1 MKKKIGITLAV
12 IALLVCIISVVCLA
26 GCDEKVTA
34 ETAQATTEANW
45 AEINNKTA
53 KTSIQIQNAELS
65 LGDGAMSITASA
77 QIDLVRTWKDG
88 VLTIDITAKPTAID
102 YDFGSLE
109 SVVGGFIDGNV
120 NFDKLTGLEFK
131 GQAFYEYGKE
141 GKRIGIRD
149 MSVTGLRSAIPALT
163 DENITD
169 EAWEIAFM
177 IEGQRVTEVSYP
189 VADLNGLLESNEDVA
204 DMIGMLFDE
213 NYKLDLGAIIDDL
226 LLNQTLLDFSDS
238 SKATLAEGS
247 YKNSV
252 SALDNLNFLMNVWN
266 NINETGMGIVSGLLS
281 DEEAMNNLIPLDDS
295 GENYVALGTILKA
308 LIPDFSDAIP
318 SLIENITEDK
328 QMNVSGTIADGI
340 FTKLS
345 MQTNDFRIVLDKD
358 QVKAI
363 TDEVSRVLEV
373 LGVELPIGSIID
385 AVAGGDAYLSLGNV
399 VVDSTFTVA

>member
-12 IALLVCIISVVCLA
+12 IALLVCMISVVCLA
-26 GCDEKVTA
+26 GCKEEVPV

-45 AEINNKTA
+45 AKINNKTA
-53 KTSIQIQNAELS
+53 TTSIQIQNAELS

-88 VLTIDITAKPTAID
+88 VLTIDITAKPTDID
-102 YDFGSLE
+102 YDFGSLD
-109 SVVGGFIDGNV
+109 SVVDGLIGSYV

-131 GQAFYEYGKE
+131 GQAYYNYGSKD
-141 GKRIGIRD
+141 KTIGVRN
-149 MSVTGLRSAIPALT
+149 MSVTGLKSAIPALT
-163 DENITD
+163 DKNITD

-177 IEGQRVTEVSYP
+177 IDGQRVTDVSYNLSE
-189 VADLNGLLESNEDVA
+189 LNGLLEGGEIGSY
-204 DMIGMLFDE
+204 IGMIFDE
-213 NYKLDLGAIIDDL
+213 NYKLDLNAIIDDL

-266 NINETGMGIVSGLLS
+266 NISEAGNDLISGLLS
-281 DEEAMNNLIPLDDS
+281 DEQAMNQLIPLDDS

-308 LIPDFSDAIP
+308 LIPDFSNAIP

-328 QMNVSGTIADGI
+328 QMSVTGTIADGI
-340 FTKLS
+340 FTKLN
-345 MQTNDFRIVLDKD
+345 MQTNDFRIVLDET

-363 TDEVSRVLEV
+363 TDEVSRVLGV
-373 LGVELPIGSIID
+373 LGVELPIGPIID
-385 AVAGGDAYLSLGNV
+385 AVAGGEAYLSLGNV

>member
-26 GCDEKVTA
+26 GCKEEVPV

-45 AEINNKTA
+45 AKINNKTA
-53 KTSIQIQNAELS
+53 TTSIQIQNAELS

-88 VLTIDITAKPTAID
+88 VLTIDITAKPTDID

-109 SVVGGFIDGNV
+109 SVVDGLIGSYV

-131 GQAFYEYGKE
+131 GQAYYNYGSKD
-141 GKRIGIRD
+141 KTIGVRN
-149 MSVTGLRSAIPALT
+149 MSVTGLKSAIPALT
-163 DENITD
+163 DKNITD

-177 IEGQRVTEVSYP
+177 IDGQRVTDVSYNLSE
-189 VADLNGLLESNEDVA
+189 LNGLLEGGDIG
-204 DMIGMLFDE
+204 DYIGMIFDE
-213 NYKLDLGAIIDDL
+213 NYTLDLNAIIDDL

-252 SALDNLNFLMNVWN
+252 SALDNLNFLMNVWD
-266 NINETGMGIVSGLLS
+266 NISEAGNDLVSGLLS
-281 DEEAMNNLIPLDDS
+281 DEEAMNNLIPL
-295 GENYVALGTILKA
+295 GGGNYVALGTILKA

-328 QMNVSGTIADGI
+328 QMSVSGTIADGI

-345 MQTNDFRIVLDKD
+345 MQTNDFRIVLDET

-373 LGVELPIGSIID
+373 LGVDLPIGSIID
-385 AVAGGDAYLSLGNV
+385 AVAGGEAYLSLGNV
-399 VVDSTFTVA
+399 AVNSTFTVA

>member
-26 GCDEKVTA
+26 GCKEEVPV

-45 AEINNKTA
+45 AKINNKTA
-53 KTSIQIQNAELS
+53 TTSIQIQNAELS

-88 VLTIDITAKPTAID
+88 VLTIDITAKPTDID

-109 SVVGGFIDGNV
+109 SVVDGLIGSYV
-120 NFDKLTGLEFK
+120 NFDELTGLEFK
-131 GQAFYEYGKE
+131 GQAYYNYGSKD
-141 GKRIGIRD
+141 KTIGVRN
-149 MSVTGLRSAIPALT
+149 MSVTGLKSAIPALT
-163 DENITD
+163 DKNITD

-177 IEGQRVTEVSYP
+177 IDGQRVTDVSYNLSE
-189 VADLNGLLESNEDVA
+189 LNGLLEGGDIG
-204 DMIGMLFDE
+204 DYIGMIFDE
-213 NYKLDLGAIIDDL
+213 NYTLDLNAIIDDL

-252 SALDNLNFLMNVWN
+252 SALDNLNFLMNVWD
-266 NINETGMGIVSGLLS
+266 NISEAGNDLVSGLLS
-281 DEEAMNNLIPLDDS
+281 DEEAMNNLIPLGGGNS
-295 GENYVALGTILKA
+295 VHLGTILKA
-308 LIPDFSDAIP
+308 LIPDFSNAIP

-385 AVAGGDAYLSLGNV
+385 AVAGGEAYLSLGNV
-399 VVDSTFTVA
+399 VVDSTFEVA

>member
-26 GCDEKVTA
+26 GCKEEVPV
-34 ETAQATTEANW
+34 ETAQATTETNW
-45 AEINNKTA
+45 AKINNKTA
-53 KTSIQIQNAELS
+53 TTSIQIQNAELS

-88 VLTIDITAKPTAID
+88 VLTIDITAKPTDID
-102 YDFGSLE
+102 YDFGSLD
-109 SVVGGFIDGNV
+109 SVVDGLIGSYV

-131 GQAFYEYGKE
+131 GQAFYNYGSEDKT
-141 GKRIGIRD
+141 IGIRN

-163 DENITD
+163 DKNITD

-177 IEGQRVTEVSYP
+177 IDGQRVTEVSYNLSE
-189 VADLNGLLESNEDVA
+189 LNGLLEGGEIGSY
-204 DMIGMLFDE
+204 IGMIFDE
-213 NYKLDLGAIIDDL
+213 NYTLDLNAIIDDL

-238 SKATLAEGS
+238 SKATLTEGA

-266 NINETGMGIVSGLLS
+266 NISESGNELISGLLS
-281 DEEAMNNLIPLDDS
+281 DEQAMNQLIPLDNS

-328 QMNVSGTIADGI
+328 QMNVTGTIADGI

>member
-26 GCDEKVTA
+26 GCDKGVPV

-53 KTSIQIQNAELS
+53 TTSIQIKDAELS

-102 YDFGSLE
+102 YDFGSLD
-109 SVVGGFIDGNV
+109 SIVDQLIGSYV

-131 GQAFYEYGKE
+131 GQAFYEYGDPDKT
-141 GKRIGIRD
+141 IGVRN

-163 DENITD
+163 DKNITD

-177 IEGQRVTEVSYP
+177 IDGQRVTEVSYNLSE
-189 VADLNGLLESNEDVA
+189 LNGLLEGGEVGGYIA
-204 DMIGMLFDE
+204 MIFDE
-213 NYKLDLGAIIDDL
+213 NYKLDLNAIIDDL

-238 SKATLAEGS
+238 SKATLTDGA

-266 NINETGMGIVSGLLS
+266 NISESGMEMVSGLLS
-281 DEEAMNNLIPLDDS
+281 DEQAMNQLIPLDDS

-328 QMNVSGTIADGI
+328 QMAVTGTIENDI
-340 FTKLS
+340 FTKLN
-345 MQTNDFRIVLDKD
+345 MQTNGFRIVLDED
-358 QVKAI
+358 QVKTI

-373 LGVELPIGSIID
+373 LGVDLPIGSIID
-385 AVAGGDAYLSLGNV
+385 AVAGGKAYLSLGNV
-399 VVDSTFTVA
+399 AVNSTFTVA

>member
-26 GCDEKVTA
+26 GCKEEVPV
-34 ETAQATTEANW
+34 ETAQATTETNW
-45 AEINNKTA
+45 AKINNKTA
-53 KTSIQIQNAELS
+53 TTSIQIQNAELS

-88 VLTIDITAKPTAID
+88 VLTIDITAKPTDID
-102 YDFGSLE
+102 YDFGSLD
-109 SVVGGFIDGNV
+109 SVVDGLIGSYV
-120 NFDKLTGLEFK
+120 DFDKLTGLEFK
-131 GQAFYEYGKE
+131 GQAYYNYGSKD
-141 GKRIGIRD
+141 KTIGIRN
-149 MSVTGLRSAIPALT
+149 MSVTGLKSAIPALT
-163 DENITD
+163 DKNISD
-169 EAWEIAFM
+169 KPWEIAFM
-177 IEGQRVTEVSYP
+177 IDGQRVTDVSYNLSE
-189 VADLNGLLESNEDVA
+189 LNGLLEGGEIGSY
-204 DMIGMLFDE
+204 IGMIFDE
-213 NYKLDLGAIIDDL
+213 NYTLDLNAIIDDL
-226 LLNQTLLDFSDS
+226 LLNQTLFDFSDS

-247 YKNSV
+247 YTNSV

-266 NINETGMGIVSGLLS
+266 NISEAGNDLISGLLS
-281 DEEAMNNLIPLDDS
+281 DEQAMNQLIPLDDS

-340 FTKLS
+340 FTKLNI
-345 MQTNDFRIVLDKD
+345 QTNDFRIVLDKD

-399 VVDSTFTVA
+399 AVNSTFTVA

>member
-26 GCDEKVTA
+26 GCKEEVPV

-45 AEINNKTA
+45 AKINNKTA
-53 KTSIQIQNAELS
+53 TTSIQIQNAELS

-88 VLTIDITAKPTAID
+88 VLTIDITAKPTDID
-102 YDFGSLE
+102 YDFGSLD
-109 SVVGGFIDGNV
+109 SVVDGLIGSYV

-131 GQAFYEYGKE
+131 GQAYYNYGSKD
-141 GKRIGIRD
+141 KTIGIRN
-149 MSVTGLRSAIPALT
+149 MSVTGLKSAIPALT
-163 DENITD
+163 DKNITD

-177 IEGQRVTEVSYP
+177 IDGQRVTDVSYP
-189 VADLNGLLESNEDVA
+189 VAELNGLLESNEDVA
-204 DMIGMLFDE
+204 GVIGMLFDE
-213 NYKLDLGAIIDDL
+213 NYTLDLGAIIDDL

-385 AVAGGDAYLSLGNV
+385 AVAGGEAYLSLGNV
-399 VVDSTFTVA
+399 VVSSTFNVA

>member
-26 GCDEKVTA
+26 GCKEEVPV

-45 AEINNKTA
+45 AKINNKTA
-53 KTSIQIQNAELS
+53 TTSIQIQNAELS

-88 VLTIDITAKPTAID
+88 VLTIDITAKPTYID
-102 YDFGSLE
+102 YDFGKLE
-109 SVVGGFIDGNV
+109 STVDGFIDGKV

-131 GQAFYEYGKE
+131 GQAYYNYGSEDKT
-141 GKRIGIRD
+141 IGIRN
-149 MSVTGLRSAIPALT
+149 MSVTGLKSAIPALT
-163 DENITD
+163 DKNISD

-177 IEGQRVTEVSYP
+177 IDGQRVTDVSYNLSE
-189 VADLNGLLESNEDVA
+189 LNGLLEGGDIG
-204 DMIGMLFDE
+204 DYIGMIFDE
-213 NYKLDLGAIIDDL
+213 NYTLDLNAIIDDL

-266 NINETGMGIVSGLLS
+266 NISEAGNDLVSGLLS

-340 FTKLS
+340 FTKLN

-385 AVAGGDAYLSLGNV
+385 AVAGGEAYLSLGNV
-399 VVDSTFTVA
+399 VVNSTFTVA

>member
-26 GCDEKVTA
+26 GCKEEVPV

-45 AEINNKTA
+45 AKINNKTA
-53 KTSIQIQNAELS
+53 TTSIQIQDAELS

-102 YDFGSLE
+102 YDFGNLE
-109 SVVGGFIDGNV
+109 SAVDGLIGSYV

-131 GQAFYEYGKE
+131 AQAFYEYGDPDKT
-141 GKRIGIRD
+141 IGVRN

-177 IEGQRVTEVSYP
+177 IDGQRVTEVSYNLSE
-189 VADLNGLLESNEDVA
+189 LNGLLEGGEVGGYIA
-204 DMIGMLFDE
+204 MIFDE
-213 NYKLDLGAIIDDL
+213 NYKLDLNAIIDDL

-252 SALDNLNFLMNVWN
+252 SALDNLNFLMNIWN
-266 NINETGMGIVSGLLS
+266 NINESGMELVSGLLS
-281 DEEAMNNLIPLDDS
+281 DEQAMNQLIPLKG
-295 GENYVALGTILKA
+295 GEYVHLGTILKA

-318 SLIENITEDK
+318 SLIKNITEDK
-328 QMNVSGTIADGI
+328 QMNVTGTIADGI
-340 FTKLS
+340 FTKLN
-345 MQTNDFRIVLDKD
+345 MQTNGFRIVLDED
-358 QVKAI
+358 QVKTI

-373 LGVELPIGSIID
+373 LGVDLPIGSIIG
-385 AVAGGDAYLSLGNV
+385 AVAGGEAYLSLGNV
-399 VVDSTFTVA
+399 VVNSTFTVA

>member
-12 IALLVCIISVVCLA
+12 IALLVCVISVVCLA
-26 GCDEKVTA
+26 GCKEEVPV

-45 AEINNKTA
+45 AKINNKTA

-88 VLTIDITAKPTAID
+88 VLTIDITAKPTDID
-102 YDFGSLE
+102 YDFGSLD
-109 SVVGGFIDGNV
+109 SVVDGLIGSYV

-131 GQAFYEYGKE
+131 GQAYYNYGSKD
-141 GKRIGIRD
+141 KTIGVRN
-149 MSVTGLRSAIPALT
+149 MSVTGLKSAIPALT
-163 DENITD
+163 DKNITD

-177 IEGQRVTEVSYP
+177 IDGQRVTDVSYNLSE
-189 VADLNGLLESNEDVA
+189 LNGLLEGGEIGSY
-204 DMIGMLFDE
+204 IGMIFDE
-213 NYKLDLGAIIDDL
+213 NYKLDLNAIIDDL

-252 SALDNLNFLMNVWN
+252 SALDNLNFLMNVWD
-266 NINETGMGIVSGLLS
+266 NISEAGNDLISGLLS
-281 DEEAMNNLIPLDDS
+281 DEQAMNQLIPLDDS

-308 LIPDFSDAIP
+308 LIPDFSNAIP

-340 FTKLS
+340 FTKLN

-363 TDEVSRVLEV
+363 TDEVSRIISV
-373 LGVELPIGSIID
+373 LGTDLPIGSIID
-385 AVAGGDAYLSLGNV
+385 AVAGGEAYLSLGNV
-399 VVDSTFTVA
+399 VVNSTFTVA

>member
-26 GCDEKVTA
+26 GCKEEVPV
-34 ETAQATTEANW
+34 ETAQATTETNW
-45 AEINNKTA
+45 AKINNKTA
-53 KTSIQIQNAELS
+53 TTSIQIQNAELS

-88 VLTIDITAKPTAID
+88 VLTIDITAKPTDID
-102 YDFGSLE
+102 YDFGSLD
-109 SVVGGFIDGNV
+109 SVVDGLIGSYV
-120 NFDKLTGLEFK
+120 DFDKLTGLEFK
-131 GQAFYEYGKE
+131 GQAYYNYGSKD
-141 GKRIGIRD
+141 KTIGIRN
-149 MSVTGLRSAIPALT
+149 MSVTGLKSAIPALT
-163 DENITD
+163 DKNITD

-177 IEGQRVTEVSYP
+177 IEGQRVTDVSYNLSE
-189 VADLNGLLESNEDVA
+189 LNGLLEGGEIGSY
-204 DMIGMLFDE
+204 IGMIFDE
-213 NYKLDLGAIIDDL
+213 NYTLDLNAIIDDL

-266 NINETGMGIVSGLLS
+266 NISEAGNDLISGLLS
-281 DEEAMNNLIPLDDS
+281 DEQAMNQLIPLDDS

-328 QMNVSGTIADGI
+328 QMSVTGTIADGI
-340 FTKLS
+340 FTKLN

-385 AVAGGDAYLSLGNV
+385 AVAGGEAYLSLGNV
-399 VVDSTFTVA
+399 VVNSTFTVA

>member
-26 GCDEKVTA
+26 GCKEEVPV

-45 AEINNKTA
+45 AKINNKTA
-53 KTSIQIQNAELS
+53 TTSIQIQNAELS

-88 VLTIDITAKPTAID
+88 VLTIDITAKPTDID
-102 YDFGSLE
+102 YDFGSLD
-109 SVVGGFIDGNV
+109 SVVDGLIGSYV

-131 GQAFYEYGKE
+131 GQAYYNYGSKD
-141 GKRIGIRD
+141 KTIGIRN
-149 MSVTGLRSAIPALT
+149 MSVTGLKSAIPALT
-163 DENITD
+163 DKNITD
-169 EAWEIAFM
+169 KPWEIAFM
-177 IEGQRVTEVSYP
+177 IDGQRVTDVSYNLSE
-189 VADLNGLLESNEDVA
+189 LNGLLEGGDIG
-204 DMIGMLFDE
+204 DYIGMIFDE
-213 NYKLDLGAIIDDL
+213 NYTLDLNAIIDDL

-252 SALDNLNFLMNVWN
+252 SALDNLNFLMNVWD
-266 NINETGMGIVSGLLS
+266 NISEAGNDLVSGLLS

-340 FTKLS
+340 FTKLN

-363 TDEVSRVLEV
+363 TDEVSRVLGV
-373 LGVELPIGSIID
+373 LGVELPIGPIID
-385 AVAGGDAYLSLGNV
+385 AVAGGEAYLSLGNV
-399 VVDSTFTVA
+399 VVNSTFTVA

>member
-26 GCDEKVTA
+26 GCKEEVPV
-34 ETAQATTEANW
+34 ETAQATTETNW
-45 AEINNKTA
+45 AKINNKTA
-53 KTSIQIQNAELS
+53 TTSIQIQNAELS

-88 VLTIDITAKPTAID
+88 VLTIDITAKPTDID
-102 YDFGSLE
+102 YDFGSLD
-109 SVVGGFIDGNV
+109 SVVDGLIGSYV

-131 GQAFYEYGKE
+131 GQAYYNYGSKD
-141 GKRIGIRD
+141 KTIGIRN
-149 MSVTGLRSAIPALT
+149 MSVTGLKSAIPALT
-163 DENITD
+163 DKNITD

-177 IEGQRVTEVSYP
+177 IDGQRVTDVSYNLSE
-189 VADLNGLLESNEDVA
+189 LNGLLEGGEIGSY
-204 DMIGMLFDE
+204 IGMIFDE
-213 NYKLDLGAIIDDL
+213 NYTLDLNAIIDDL

-252 SALDNLNFLMNVWN
+252 SALDNLNFLMNVWD
-266 NINETGMGIVSGLLS
+266 NISEAGNDLISGLLS
-281 DEEAMNNLIPLDDS
+281 DEQAMNQLIPLDDS

-399 VVDSTFTVA
+399 VVNSTFTVA

>member
-26 GCDEKVTA
+26 GCKEEVPV
-34 ETAQATTEANW
+34 ETAQATTETNW
-45 AEINNKTA
+45 AKINNKTA
-53 KTSIQIQNAELS
+53 TTSIQIQNAELS

-88 VLTIDITAKPTAID
+88 VLTIDITAKPTDID
-102 YDFGSLE
+102 YDFGSLD
-109 SVVGGFIDGNV
+109 SVVDGLIGSYV

-131 GQAFYEYGKE
+131 GQAYYNYGSKD
-141 GKRIGIRD
+141 KTIGVRN
-149 MSVTGLRSAIPALT
+149 MSVTGLKSAIPALT
-163 DENITD
+163 DKNITD

-177 IEGQRVTEVSYP
+177 IDGQRVTDVSYNLSE
-189 VADLNGLLESNEDVA
+189 LNGLLEGGEIGSY
-204 DMIGMLFDE
+204 IGMIFDE
-213 NYKLDLGAIIDDL
+213 NYKLDLNAIIDDL

-266 NINETGMGIVSGLLS
+266 NISEAGNDLISGLLS
-281 DEEAMNNLIPLDDS
+281 DEQAMNQLIPLDDS

-328 QMNVSGTIADGI
+328 QMNVTGTIADGI

>member
-26 GCDEKVTA
+26 GCKEEVPV

-45 AEINNKTA
+45 AKINNKTA
-53 KTSIQIQNAELS
+53 TTSIQIQNAELS

-88 VLTIDITAKPTAID
+88 VLTIDITAKPTDID
-102 YDFGSLE
+102 YDFGSLD
-109 SVVGGFIDGNV
+109 SVVDGLIGSYV
-120 NFDKLTGLEFK
+120 DFDKLTGLEFK
-131 GQAFYEYGKE
+131 GQAYYNYGSKD
-141 GKRIGIRD
+141 KTIGIRN

-163 DENITD
+163 DDKITD
-169 EAWEIAFM
+169 KAWEIAFM
-177 IEGQRVTEVSYP
+177 IDGQRVTDVSYNLSE
-189 VADLNGLLESNEDVA
+189 LNGLLEGGEIGSY
-204 DMIGMLFDE
+204 IGMIFDE
-213 NYKLDLGAIIDDL
+213 NYTLDLNAIIDDL

-266 NINETGMGIVSGLLS
+266 NISEAGNDLISGLLS
-281 DEEAMNNLIPLDDS
+281 DEQAMNQLIPLDDS

-308 LIPDFSDAIP
+308 LIPDFSNAIP

-328 QMNVSGTIADGI
+328 QMNVTGTIADGI

-363 TDEVSRVLEV
+363 TDEVSRIISV
-373 LGVELPIGSIID
+373 LGTELPIGSIID
-385 AVAGGDAYLSLGNV
+385 AVAGGEAYLSFGNV
-399 VVDSTFTVA
+399 VVSSTFTVA

>member
-26 GCDEKVTA
+26 GCKEEVPV
-34 ETAQATTEANW
+34 ETAQATTETNW
-45 AEINNKTA
+45 AKINNKTA
-53 KTSIQIQNAELS
+53 TTSIQIQNAELS

-88 VLTIDITAKPTAID
+88 VLTIDITAKPTDID
-102 YDFGSLE
+102 YDFGSLD
-109 SVVGGFIDGNV
+109 SVVDGLIGSYV

-131 GQAFYEYGKE
+131 GQAYYNYGSKD
-141 GKRIGIRD
+141 KTIGVRN
-149 MSVTGLRSAIPALT
+149 MSVTGLKSAIPALT
-163 DENITD
+163 DKNITD

-177 IEGQRVTEVSYP
+177 IDGQRVTDVSYNLSE
-189 VADLNGLLESNEDVA
+189 LNGLLEGGDIG
-204 DMIGMLFDE
+204 DYIGMIFDE
-213 NYKLDLGAIIDDL
+213 NYTLDLNAIIDDL

-266 NINETGMGIVSGLLS
+266 NISEAGNDLVSGLLS

-308 LIPDFSDAIP
+308 LVPDFSDAIP

-340 FTKLS
+340 FKNLN

-358 QVKAI
+358 QVKTI

-385 AVAGGDAYLSLGNV
+385 AVAGGEAYLSLGNV
-399 VVDSTFTVA
+399 VVNSTFTVA

>member
-26 GCDEKVTA
+26 GCDKGVPV

-88 VLTIDITAKPTAID
+88 VLTIDITAKPTDIA

-109 SVVGGFIDGNV
+109 SVVDGLIGSYV

-131 GQAFYEYGKE
+131 AQAFYEYGDPDKT
-141 GKRIGIRD
+141 IGVRN

-163 DENITD
+163 DKNITD

-177 IEGQRVTEVSYP
+177 IDGQRVTEVSYNLSE
-189 VADLNGLLESNEDVA
+189 LNGLLEGGEVGSYIA
-204 DMIGMLFDE
+204 MIFDE
-213 NYKLDLGAIIDDL
+213 NYTLDLNAIIDDL

-238 SKATLAEGS
+238 SKATLTDGA
-247 YKNSV
+247 YQNSV

-266 NINETGMGIVSGLLS
+266 NISESGMEMVSGLLS
-281 DEEAMNNLIPLDDS
+281 DEQAMNQLIPLDDS

-318 SLIENITEDK
+318 SLIENITEDQ
-328 QMNVSGTIADGI
+328 QMKVTGTIENDI
-340 FTKLS
+340 FTKLN
-345 MQTNDFRIVLDKD
+345 MQTNDFRIVLDED
-358 QVKAI
+358 QVKTI
-363 TDEVSRVLEV
+363 TDEVSRVLGV
-373 LGVELPIGSIID
+373 LGVDLPIGSIID
-385 AVAGGDAYLSLGNV
+385 AVAGGEAYLSLGNV
-399 VVDSTFTVA
+399 VVNSTFTVA

>member
-26 GCDEKVTA
+26 GCKEEVPV

-45 AEINNKTA
+45 AKINNKTA
-53 KTSIQIQNAELS
+53 TTSIQIQNAELS

-88 VLTIDITAKPTAID
+88 VLTIDITAKPTDID
-102 YDFGSLE
+102 YDFGNYE
-109 SVVGGFIDGNV
+109 SVVDGFIDGKV

-149 MSVTGLRSAIPALT
+149 MSVTGLDSAIPALT

-169 EAWEIAFM
+169 EPWEIAFM
-177 IEGQRVTEVSYP
+177 IDGQRVTEVSYP
-189 VADLNGLLESNEDVA
+189 VAELNGLLESNEDVA

-213 NYKLDLGAIIDDL
+213 NYTLDLGAIIDDL

>member
-26 GCDEKVTA
+26 GCKEEVPV
-34 ETAQATTEANW
+34 ETAQATTETNW
-45 AEINNKTA
+45 AKINNKTA
-53 KTSIQIQNAELS
+53 TTSIQIQNAELS

-88 VLTIDITAKPTAID
+88 VLTIDITAKPTDID
-102 YDFGSLE
+102 YDFGSLD
-109 SVVGGFIDGNV
+109 SVVDGLIGSYV

-131 GQAFYEYGKE
+131 GQAYYNYGSKD
-141 GKRIGIRD
+141 KTIGIRN

-163 DENITD
+163 DDKITD
-169 EAWEIAFM
+169 KAWEIAFM
-177 IEGQRVTEVSYP
+177 IDGQRVTDVSYNLSE
-189 VADLNGLLESNEDVA
+189 LNGLLEGGEIGSY
-204 DMIGMLFDE
+204 IGMIFDE
-213 NYKLDLGAIIDDL
+213 NYKLDLNAIIDDL

-252 SALDNLNFLMNVWN
+252 SALDNLNFLMNVWD
-266 NINETGMGIVSGLLS
+266 NISEAGNDLISGLLS
-281 DEEAMNNLIPLDDS
+281 DEQAMNQLIPLDDS

-308 LIPDFSDAIP
+308 LIPDFSNAIP

-328 QMNVSGTIADGI
+328 QMSVTGTIADGI
-340 FTKLS
+340 FTKLN
-345 MQTNDFRIVLDKD
+345 MQTNDFRIVLDET

-363 TDEVSRVLEV
+363 TDEVSRVLGV
-373 LGVELPIGSIID
+373 LGVELPIGPIID
-385 AVAGGDAYLSLGNV
+385 AVAGGEAYLSLGNV
-399 VVDSTFTVA
+399 VVNSTFTVA

>member
-26 GCDEKVTA
+26 GCKEEVPV
-34 ETAQATTEANW
+34 ETAQATTETNW
-45 AEINNKTA
+45 AKINNKTA
-53 KTSIQIQNAELS
+53 TTSIQIQNAELS

-88 VLTIDITAKPTAID
+88 VLTIDITAKPTDID
-102 YDFGSLE
+102 YDFGSLD
-109 SVVGGFIDGNV
+109 SVVDGLIGSYV

-131 GQAFYEYGKE
+131 GQAYYNYGSKD
-141 GKRIGIRD
+141 KTIGVRN
-149 MSVTGLRSAIPALT
+149 MSVTGLKSAIPALT
-163 DENITD
+163 DKNITD

-177 IEGQRVTEVSYP
+177 IDGQRVTDVSYNLSE
-189 VADLNGLLESNEDVA
+189 LNGLLEGGDIG
-204 DMIGMLFDE
+204 DYIGMIFDE
-213 NYKLDLGAIIDDL
+213 NYTLDLNAIIDDL

-266 NINETGMGIVSGLLS
+266 NISEAGNDLVSGLLS

-308 LIPDFSDAIP
+308 LVPDFSDAIP
-318 SLIENITEDK
+318 SLIKNITEDK

-340 FTKLS
+340 FKNLN

-358 QVKAI
+358 QVKTI

-385 AVAGGDAYLSLGNV
+385 AVAGGEAYLSLGNV
-399 VVDSTFTVA
+399 VVNSTFTVA

>member
-26 GCDEKVTA
+26 GCKEEVPV
-34 ETAQATTEANW
+34 ETAQATTETNW
-45 AEINNKTA
+45 AKINNKTA
-53 KTSIQIQNAELS
+53 TTSIQIQNAELS

-88 VLTIDITAKPTAID
+88 VLTIDITAKPTDID

-109 SVVGGFIDGNV
+109 SVVDGLIGSYV

-131 GQAFYEYGKE
+131 GQAYYNYGSKD
-141 GKRIGIRD
+141 KTIGIRN
-149 MSVTGLRSAIPALT
+149 MSVTGLKSAIPALT
-163 DENITD
+163 DKNISD
-169 EAWEIAFM
+169 KPWEIAFM
-177 IEGQRVTEVSYP
+177 IDGQRVTDVSYNLSE
-189 VADLNGLLESNEDVA
+189 LNGLLEGGEIGSY
-204 DMIGMLFDE
+204 IGMIFDE
-213 NYKLDLGAIIDDL
+213 NYTLDLNAIIDDL

-252 SALDNLNFLMNVWN
+252 SALDNLNFLMNVWD
-266 NINETGMGIVSGLLS
+266 NISEAGNDLISGLLS
-281 DEEAMNNLIPLDDS
+281 DEQAMNQLIPLDDS

>member
-26 GCDEKVTA
+26 GCKEEVPV

-53 KTSIQIQNAELS
+53 TTSIQIQNAELS

-88 VLTIDITAKPTAID
+88 VLTIDITAKPTDID
-102 YDFGSLE
+102 YDFGSLD
-109 SVVGGFIDGNV
+109 SVVDGLIGSYV

-131 GQAFYEYGKE
+131 GQAYYNYGSKD
-141 GKRIGIRD
+141 KTIGVRN
-149 MSVTGLRSAIPALT
+149 MSVTGLKSAIPALT
-163 DENITD
+163 DKNITD

-177 IEGQRVTEVSYP
+177 IDGQRVTDVSYNLSE
-189 VADLNGLLESNEDVA
+189 LNGLLEGGDIG
-204 DMIGMLFDE
+204 DYIGMIFDE
-213 NYKLDLGAIIDDL
+213 NYTLDLNAIIDDL

-252 SALDNLNFLMNVWN
+252 SALDNLNFLMNVWD
-266 NINETGMGIVSGLLS
+266 NISEAGNDLVSGLLS
-281 DEEAMNNLIPLDDS
+281 DEEAMNNLIPL
-295 GENYVALGTILKA
+295 GGGNYVALGTILKA

-318 SLIENITEDK
+318 SLIENITEDT
-328 QMNVSGTIADGI
+328 QMSVQGTVESGI
-340 FTKLS
+340 FSKLT
-345 MQTNDFRIVLDKD
+345 MQMSDFRIVFDET
-358 QVKAI
+358 QVKAL
-363 TDEVSRVLEV
+363 TDEAGRILEV
-373 LGVELPIGSIID
+373 LGVDLPIGSIID
-385 AVAGGDAYLSLGNV
+385 AVAGGEAYLSLGNV
-399 VVDSTFTVA
+399 AVNSTFTVA

>member
-26 GCDEKVTA
+26 GCKEEVPV
-34 ETAQATTEANW
+34 ETAQATTETNW
-45 AEINNKTA
+45 AKINNKTA
-53 KTSIQIQNAELS
+53 TTSIQIQNAELS

-88 VLTIDITAKPTAID
+88 VLTIDITAKPTYID
-102 YDFGSLE
+102 YDFGKLE
-109 SVVGGFIDGNV
+109 STVDGFIDGKV

-131 GQAFYEYGKE
+131 GQAYYNYGSEDKT
-141 GKRIGIRD
+141 IGIRN
-149 MSVTGLRSAIPALT
+149 MSVTGLKSAIPALT
-163 DENITD
+163 DKNISD

-177 IEGQRVTEVSYP
+177 IDGQRVTDVSYP
-189 VADLNGLLESNEDVA
+189 LSELNGLLENN
-204 DMIGMLFDE
+204 DMVSSVLGMIFDE
-213 NYKLDLGAIIDDL
+213 NYTLDLNAIIDDL

-252 SALDNLNFLMNVWN
+252 SALDNLNFLMNIWN
-266 NINETGMGIVSGLLS
+266 SISETGKATVSGLLS
-281 DEEAMNNLIPLDDS
+281 DEQAMNQLIPLKGGEYVHLS
-295 GENYVALGTILKA
+295 GILNA
-308 LIPDFSDAIP
+308 LIPNFNDAIP

-328 QMNVSGTIADGI
+328 QMSVSGTIADGI
-340 FTKLS
+340 FTKLN

-385 AVAGGDAYLSLGNV
+385 AVAGGEAYLSLGNV

>member
-26 GCDEKVTA
+26 GCKEEVPV

-45 AEINNKTA
+45 AKINNKTA
-53 KTSIQIQNAELS
+53 TTSIQIQNAKLS
-65 LGDGAMSITASA
+65 LGDDAMSITASA

-88 VLTIDITAKPTAID
+88 VLTIDITAKPTDID
-102 YDFGSLE
+102 YDFGSLD
-109 SVVGGFIDGNV
+109 SVVDGLIGSYV
-120 NFDKLTGLEFK
+120 DFDKLTGLEFK

-141 GKRIGIRD
+141 GKRIGIRN
-149 MSVTGLRSAIPALT
+149 MSVTGLDSAIPALT

-189 VADLNGLLESNEDVA
+189 VSELNGLLESN
-204 DMIGMLFDE
+204 DMVSSVLGMIFDE
-213 NYKLDLGAIIDDL
+213 NYTLDLGAIIDDL

-238 SKATLAEGS
+238 SKATLAEGA

-252 SALDNLNFLMNVWN
+252 SALDNLNFLMNIWN
-266 NINETGMGIVSGLLS
+266 SISETGKVTVSGLLS
-281 DEEAMNNLIPLDDS
+281 DEGAMNQLIPLDDS

-340 FTKLS
+340 FTKLN
-345 MQTNDFRIVLDKD
+345 MQTNDFRIVLDET
-358 QVKAI
+358 QVKTI

-385 AVAGGDAYLSLGNV
+385 AVAGGEAYLSLGNV

>member
-26 GCDEKVTA
+26 GCKEEVPV

-88 VLTIDITAKPTAID
+88 VLTIDIMAKPTAID

-131 GQAFYEYGKE
+131 AQAYYNYGSKD
-141 GKRIGIRD
+141 KTIGIRN

-163 DENITD
+163 DKNITD

-177 IEGQRVTEVSYP
+177 IDGQRVTDVSYNLSE
-189 VADLNGLLESNEDVA
+189 LNGLLEGGEVGSYIA
-204 DMIGMLFDE
+204 MIFDE
-213 NYKLDLGAIIDDL
+213 NYKLDLNAIIDDL

-238 SKATLAEGS
+238 SKATLTDGA

-266 NINETGMGIVSGLLS
+266 NISESGMEMVSGLLS
-281 DEEAMNNLIPLDDS
+281 DEQAMNQLIPLDDS

-328 QMNVSGTIADGI
+328 QMTVNGTIADGI
-340 FTKLS
+340 FTKLN
-345 MQTNDFRIVLDKD
+345 MQTNDFRIVLDED
-358 QVKAI
+358 QVKTI
-363 TDEVSRVLEV
+363 TDEVSRVLGV
-373 LGVELPIGSIID
+373 LGVDLPIGSIID
-385 AVAGGDAYLSLGNV
+385 AVAGGEAYLSLGNV
-399 VVDSTFTVA
+399 VVNSTFTVA

>member
-26 GCDEKVTA
+26 GCKEEVPV

-45 AEINNKTA
+45 AKINNKTA
-53 KTSIQIQNAELS
+53 TTSIQIQNAELS

-88 VLTIDITAKPTAID
+88 VLTIDITAKPTDID
-102 YDFGSLE
+102 YDFGNYE
-109 SVVGGFIDGNV
+109 SVVDGFIDGKV

-149 MSVTGLRSAIPALT
+149 MSVTGLDSAIPALT

-169 EAWEIAFM
+169 EPWEIAFM
-177 IEGQRVTEVSYP
+177 IDGQRVTEVSYP
-189 VADLNGLLESNEDVA
+189 VAELNGLLESNEDVA

-213 NYKLDLGAIIDDL
+213 NYKLDLNAIIDDL

>member
-26 GCDEKVTA
+26 GCKEEVPV

-53 KTSIQIQNAELS
+53 TTSIQIQNAELS

-88 VLTIDITAKPTAID
+88 VLTIDITAKPTDID
-102 YDFGSLE
+102 YDFGSLD
-109 SVVGGFIDGNV
+109 SVVDGLIGSYV

-131 GQAFYEYGKE
+131 GQAYYNYGSKD
-141 GKRIGIRD
+141 KTIGVRN
-149 MSVTGLRSAIPALT
+149 MSVTGLKSAIPALT
-163 DENITD
+163 DKNITD

-177 IEGQRVTEVSYP
+177 IDGQRVTDVSYNLSE
-189 VADLNGLLESNEDVA
+189 LNGLLEGGDIG
-204 DMIGMLFDE
+204 DYIGMIFDE
-213 NYKLDLGAIIDDL
+213 NYTLDLNAIIDDL

-252 SALDNLNFLMNVWN
+252 SALDNLNFLMNVWD
-266 NINETGMGIVSGLLS
+266 NISEAGNDLVSGLLS

-363 TDEVSRVLEV
+363 TDEVSRIISV
-373 LGVELPIGSIID
+373 LGTDLPIGSIID
-385 AVAGGDAYLSLGNV
+385 AVAGGEAYLSLGNV
-399 VVDSTFTVA
+399 VVSSNFEVA

>member
-26 GCDEKVTA
+26 GCKEEVPV
-34 ETAQATTEANW
+34 ETAQATTETNW
-45 AEINNKTA
+45 AKINNKTA
-53 KTSIQIQNAELS
+53 TTSIQIQNAELS

-88 VLTIDITAKPTAID
+88 VLTIDITAKPTDID

-109 SVVGGFIDGNV
+109 SVVDGLIGSYV

-131 GQAFYEYGKE
+131 GQAYYNYGSKD
-141 GKRIGIRD
+141 KTIGVRN
-149 MSVTGLRSAIPALT
+149 MSVTGLKSAIPALT
-163 DENITD
+163 DKNITD

-177 IEGQRVTEVSYP
+177 IDGQRVTDVSYNLSE
-189 VADLNGLLESNEDVA
+189 LNGLLEGGDIG
-204 DMIGMLFDE
+204 DYIGMIFDE
-213 NYKLDLGAIIDDL
+213 NYTLDLNAIIDDL

-266 NINETGMGIVSGLLS
+266 NISEAGNDLVSGLLS

-328 QMNVSGTIADGI
+328 QMNVNGTIADGI
-340 FTKLS
+340 FTKLN

-385 AVAGGDAYLSLGNV
+385 AVAGGEAYLSLGNV
-399 VVDSTFTVA
+399 VVNSTFTVA

>member
-26 GCDEKVTA
+26 GCKEEVPV
-34 ETAQATTEANW
+34 ETAQATTETNW
-45 AEINNKTA
+45 AKINNKTA
-53 KTSIQIQNAELS
+53 TTSIQIQNAELS

-88 VLTIDITAKPTAID
+88 VLTIDITAKPTDID
-102 YDFGSLE
+102 YDFGSLD
-109 SVVGGFIDGNV
+109 SVVDGLIGSYV

-131 GQAFYEYGKE
+131 GQAYYNYGSKD
-141 GKRIGIRD
+141 KTIGVRN
-149 MSVTGLRSAIPALT
+149 MSVTGLKSAIPALT
-163 DENITD
+163 DKNITD

-177 IEGQRVTEVSYP
+177 IDGQRVTDVSYNLSE
-189 VADLNGLLESNEDVA
+189 LNGLLEGGEIGSY
-204 DMIGMLFDE
+204 IGMIFDE
-213 NYKLDLGAIIDDL
+213 NYKLDLNAIIDDL

-266 NINETGMGIVSGLLS
+266 NISEAGNDLISGLLS
-281 DEEAMNNLIPLDDS
+281 DEQAMNQLIPLDDS

-308 LIPDFSDAIP
+308 LIPDFSNAIP

-328 QMNVSGTIADGI
+328 QMSVTGTIADGI
-340 FTKLS
+340 FTKLN
-345 MQTNDFRIVLDKD
+345 MQTNDFRIVLDET

-363 TDEVSRVLEV
+363 TDEVSRVLGV
-373 LGVELPIGSIID
+373 LGVELPIGPIID
-385 AVAGGDAYLSLGNV
+385 AVAGGEAYLSLGNV
-399 VVDSTFTVA
+399 VVNSTFTVA

>member
-26 GCDEKVTA
+26 GCKEEVPV
-34 ETAQATTEANW
+34 ETAQATTETNW
-45 AEINNKTA
+45 AKINNKTA
-53 KTSIQIQNAELS
+53 TTSIQIQNAELS

-88 VLTIDITAKPTAID
+88 VLTIDITAKPTDID
-102 YDFGSLE
+102 YDFGSLD
-109 SVVGGFIDGNV
+109 SVVDGLIGSYV

-131 GQAFYEYGKE
+131 GQAYYNYGSKD
-141 GKRIGIRD
+141 KTIGIRN
-149 MSVTGLRSAIPALT
+149 MSVTGLKSAIPALT
-163 DENITD
+163 DKNISD
-169 EAWEIAFM
+169 KPWEIAFM
-177 IEGQRVTEVSYP
+177 IDGQRVTDVSYNLSE
-189 VADLNGLLESNEDVA
+189 LNGLLEGGEIGSY
-204 DMIGMLFDE
+204 IGMIFDE
-213 NYKLDLGAIIDDL
+213 NYTLDLNAIIDDL

-252 SALDNLNFLMNVWN
+252 SALDNLNFLMNVWD
-266 NINETGMGIVSGLLS
+266 NISEAGNDLISGLLS
-281 DEEAMNNLIPLDDS
+281 DEQAMNQLIPLDDS

>member
-26 GCDEKVTA
+26 GCKEEVPV
-34 ETAQATTEANW
+34 ETAQATTETNW
-45 AEINNKTA
+45 AKINNKTA
-53 KTSIQIQNAELS
+53 TTSIQIQNAELS

-88 VLTIDITAKPTAID
+88 VLTIDITAKPTDID
-102 YDFGSLE
+102 YDFGSLD
-109 SVVGGFIDGNV
+109 SVVDGLIGSYV
-120 NFDKLTGLEFK
+120 DFDKLTGLEFK
-131 GQAFYEYGKE
+131 GQAYYNYGSKD
-141 GKRIGIRD
+141 KTIGIRN
-149 MSVTGLRSAIPALT
+149 MSVTGLKSAIPALT
-163 DENITD
+163 DKNITD

-177 IEGQRVTEVSYP
+177 IEGQRVTDVSYNLSE
-189 VADLNGLLESNEDVA
+189 LNGLLEGGEIGSY
-204 DMIGMLFDE
+204 IGMIFDE
-213 NYKLDLGAIIDDL
+213 NYTLDLNAIIDDL

-266 NINETGMGIVSGLLS
+266 NISEAGNDLISGLLS
-281 DEEAMNNLIPLDDS
+281 DEQAMNQLIPLDDS

-340 FTKLS
+340 FTKLN

-385 AVAGGDAYLSLGNV
+385 AVAGGEAYLSLGNV
-399 VVDSTFTVA
+399 VVNSTFTVA

>member
-26 GCDEKVTA
+26 GCKEEVPV

-131 GQAFYEYGKE
+131 AQAYYNYGSKD
-141 GKRIGIRD
+141 KTIGIRN

-163 DENITD
+163 DKNITD

-177 IEGQRVTEVSYP
+177 IDGQRVTDVSYNLSE
-189 VADLNGLLESNEDVA
+189 LNGLLEGGEVGSYIA
-204 DMIGMLFDE
+204 MIFDE
-213 NYKLDLGAIIDDL
+213 NYKLDLNAIIDDL

-238 SKATLAEGS
+238 SKATLTEGS

-266 NINETGMGIVSGLLS
+266 NISESGMEMVSGLLS
-281 DEEAMNNLIPLDDS
+281 DEQAMNQLIPLDDS

-328 QMNVSGTIADGI
+328 QMTVNGTIADGI
-340 FTKLS
+340 FTKLN
-345 MQTNDFRIVLDKD
+345 MQTNDFRIVLDED
-358 QVKAI
+358 QVKTI
-363 TDEVSRVLEV
+363 TDEVSRVLGV
-373 LGVELPIGSIID
+373 LGVDLPIGSIID
-385 AVAGGDAYLSLGNV
+385 AVAGGEAYLSLGNV
-399 VVDSTFTVA
+399 VVNSTFTVA

>member
-26 GCDEKVTA
+26 GCKEEVPV
-34 ETAQATTEANW
+34 ETAQATTETNW
-45 AEINNKTA
+45 AKINNKTA
-53 KTSIQIQNAELS
+53 TTSIQIQNAELS

-88 VLTIDITAKPTAID
+88 VLTIDITAKPTDID
-102 YDFGSLE
+102 YDFGSLD
-109 SVVGGFIDGNV
+109 SVVDGLIGSYV

-131 GQAFYEYGKE
+131 GQAYYNYGSKD
-141 GKRIGIRD
+141 KTIGIRN
-149 MSVTGLRSAIPALT
+149 MSVTGLKSAIPALT
-163 DENITD
+163 DKNISD
-169 EAWEIAFM
+169 KPWEIAFM
-177 IEGQRVTEVSYP
+177 IEGQRVTDVSYNLSE
-189 VADLNGLLESNEDVA
+189 LNGLLEGGEIGSY
-204 DMIGMLFDE
+204 IGMIFDE
-213 NYKLDLGAIIDDL
+213 NYTLDLNAIIDDL

-252 SALDNLNFLMNVWN
+252 SALDNLNFLMNVWD
-266 NINETGMGIVSGLLS
+266 NISEAGNDLISGLLS
-281 DEEAMNNLIPLDDS
+281 DEQAMNQLIPLDDS

>member
-12 IALLVCIISVVCLA
+12 IALLVCVISVVCLA
-26 GCDEKVTA
+26 GCKEEVPV

-45 AEINNKTA
+45 AKINNKTA

-88 VLTIDITAKPTAID
+88 VLTIDITAKPTDID
-102 YDFGSLE
+102 YDFGSLD
-109 SVVGGFIDGNV
+109 SVVDGLIGSYV
-120 NFDKLTGLEFK
+120 DFDKLTGLEFK
-131 GQAFYEYGKE
+131 GQAYYNYGSEDKT
-141 GKRIGIRD
+141 IGIRN
-149 MSVTGLRSAIPALT
+149 MSVTGLKSAIPALT
-163 DENITD
+163 DKNITD

-177 IEGQRVTEVSYP
+177 IEGQRVTDVSYNLSE
-189 VADLNGLLESNEDVA
+189 LNGLLEGGEIGSY
-204 DMIGMLFDE
+204 IGMIFDE
-213 NYKLDLGAIIDDL
+213 NYTLDLNAIIDDL

-252 SALDNLNFLMNVWN
+252 SALDNLNFLMNVWD
-266 NINETGMGIVSGLLS
+266 NISEAGNDLISGLLS
-281 DEEAMNNLIPLDDS
+281 DEQAMNQLIPLDDS

-385 AVAGGDAYLSLGNV
+385 AVAGGEAYLSLGNV
-399 VVDSTFTVA
+399 VVTSTFTVA

>member
-12 IALLVCIISVVCLA
+12 IALLVCMISVVCLA
-26 GCDEKVTA
+26 GCKEEVPV

-45 AEINNKTA
+45 AKINNKTA
-53 KTSIQIQNAELS
+53 TTSIQIQNAELS

-88 VLTIDITAKPTAID
+88 VLTIDITAKPTDID
-102 YDFGSLE
+102 YDFGSLD
-109 SVVGGFIDGNV
+109 SVVDGLIGSYV

-131 GQAFYEYGKE
+131 GQAYYNYGSKD
-141 GKRIGIRD
+141 KTIGVRN
-149 MSVTGLRSAIPALT
+149 MSVTGLKSAIPALT
-163 DENITD
+163 DKNITD

-177 IEGQRVTEVSYP
+177 IDGQRVTDVSYNLSE
-189 VADLNGLLESNEDVA
+189 LNGLLEGGEIGSY
-204 DMIGMLFDE
+204 IGMIFDE
-213 NYKLDLGAIIDDL
+213 NYKLDLNAIIDDL

-266 NINETGMGIVSGLLS
+266 NISEAGNDLISGLLS
-281 DEEAMNNLIPLDDS
+281 DEQAMNQLIPLDDS

-308 LIPDFSDAIP
+308 LIPDFSNAIP

-328 QMNVSGTIADGI
+328 QMSVTGTIADGI
-340 FTKLS
+340 FTKLN

-363 TDEVSRVLEV
+363 TDEVSRVLGV
-373 LGVELPIGSIID
+373 LGVELPIGPIID
-385 AVAGGDAYLSLGNV
+385 AVAGGEAYLSLGNV
-399 VVDSTFTVA
+399 VVNSTFTVA

>member
-26 GCDEKVTA
+26 GCKEEVPV

-45 AEINNKTA
+45 AKINNKTA
-53 KTSIQIQNAELS
+53 TTSIQIQNAELS

-88 VLTIDITAKPTAID
+88 VLTIDITAKPTDID
-102 YDFGSLE
+102 YDFGKLE
-109 SVVGGFIDGNV
+109 STVDGFIDGKV

-131 GQAFYEYGKE
+131 GQAYYNYGSEDKT
-141 GKRIGIRD
+141 IGIRN
-149 MSVTGLRSAIPALT
+149 MSVTGLKSAIPALT
-163 DENITD
+163 DKNISD

-177 IEGQRVTEVSYP
+177 IDGQRVTDVSYP
-189 VADLNGLLESNEDVA
+189 LSELNGKLEGGDIGGY
-204 DMIGMLFDE
+204 IGMIFDE
-213 NYKLDLGAIIDDL
+213 NYKLDLNAIIDDL

-252 SALDNLNFLMNVWN
+252 SALDNLNFLMNVWD
-266 NINETGMGIVSGLLS
+266 NISDEGMGIISGLLS
-281 DEEAMNNLIPLDDS
+281 DEGAMNNLIPLDDS

-328 QMNVSGTIADGI
+328 QMNVKGTIADGI
-340 FTKLS
+340 FTKLN
-345 MQTNDFRIVLDKD
+345 MQTNDFRIVLDET
-358 QVKAI
+358 QVKTI

-373 LGVELPIGSIID
+373 LGVELPIGSIIQ
-385 AVAGGDAYLSLGNV
+385 AVAGGEAYLSFGNV
-399 VVDSTFTVA
+399 AVDSTFTVA